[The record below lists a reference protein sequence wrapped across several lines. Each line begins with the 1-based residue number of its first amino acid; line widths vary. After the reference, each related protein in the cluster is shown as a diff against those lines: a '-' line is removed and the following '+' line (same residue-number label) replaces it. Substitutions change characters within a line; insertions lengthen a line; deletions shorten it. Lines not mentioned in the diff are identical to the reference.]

1 MLTSLSTPLPA
12 FLNLA
17 MTTLAR
23 REMFMV
29 SQKAGFELGVF
40 DTLSDSIQCLNFA
53 KNDSFNIRFNI
64 AVPKIQFNLRQE

>member
-53 KNDSFNIRFNI
+53 KND
-64 AVPKIQFNLRQE
+64 